1 MANVFTVS
9 SKVKDDDNFVAEDED
24 LPTYGSNFEH
34 SDFEDDEEDLIDD
47 DGTLISDE
55 EEDNESGFL
64 SQR

>member
-1 MANVFTVS
+1 MAKVFTVS
-9 SKVKDDDNFVAEDED
+9 SKVNDEDNFVEDED
-24 LPTYGSNFEH
+24 FPTYGSHLEH
-34 SDFEDDEEDLIDD
+34 SDFDDEEDLID